1 MSNECAIIIFAKFP
15 EQGFVKTRLAKD
27 LGEEFA
33 TEFYRVCA
41 EHIFSEVLKI
51 NSNILKPFIFCV
63 GETEVKKV
71 YEWAEKKIK
80 VIPQIDSDLGG
91 RMSASFKKSFN
102 QGYTK
107 AIIIGTDIPDI
118 STEIIEKAFSTLND
132 YDCVLGP
139 SSDGGYYLLGMND
152 FYPEIFEGIEW
163 STSTVIQKTLEKIT
177 SLNLQSKLLNEL
189 IDVDTKKDLDNWM
202 RSCIEFSNPVYKFV
216 SNYFQKKHQD

>member
-15 EQGFVKTRLAKD
+15 DKGFVKTRLAKD

-51 NSNILKPFIFCV
+51 NSNTLKPFIFCV
-63 GETEVKKV
+63 GEKEVKKV
-71 YEWAEKKIK
+71 YEWAKKKFI
-80 VIPQIDSDLGG
+80 VRPQIDSDLGR
-91 RMSASFKKSFN
+91 RMSVSFKKCFSE
-102 QGYTK
+102 GYTK

-118 STEIIEKAFSTLND
+118 STEIIEKAFSTLNN

-139 SSDGGYYLLGMND
+139 SSDGGYYLLGMNN

-163 STSTVIQKTLEKIT
+163 STSTVTQKTLEKIN

-189 IDVDTKKDLDNWM
+189 IDVDTKKDLDKWV
-202 RSCIEFSNPVYKFV
+202 RSCIELTNPVYKFV
-216 SNYFQKKHQD
+216 SNYFQKKYRD